1 MQKTIRN
8 SSARHL
14 TGSIFLTV
22 LLIVS
27 AAPTLTGQ
35 SFSSGS
41 TGADGDLIVNTPGV
55 TMFTA
60 KPVGGGSV
68 YNFKTIQI
76 AAGSTLQLSGA
87 LFPQPLYFLAQGAVT
102 VDGTIDLSGQNGAAP
117 TSSGPSSQ
125 RVGPTVPGP
134 GGYGGGTAA
143 FAGNAATPG
152 LGPAGGSL

>member
-14 TGSIFLTV
+14 TGSFLLGV

-41 TGADGDLIVNTPGV
+41 TGADGDLLVNTPGV
-55 TMFTA
+55 TTFT
-60 KPVGGGSV
+60 KQPVGGGSV

-76 AAGSTLQLSGA
+76 AAG
-87 LFPQPLYFLAQGAVT
+87 
-102 VDGTIDLSGQNGAAP
+102 
-117 TSSGPSSQ
+117 
-125 RVGPTVPGP
+125 
-134 GGYGGGTAA
+134 
-143 FAGNAATPG
+143 
-152 LGPAGGSL
+152 